1 MSTAL
6 VIALMAVA
14 ISLFTVF
21 ISLRAAQLKK
31 ENGSDNGTPMASD
44 TSGSDCST
52 SDGGACDGGGSD

>member
-21 ISLRAAQLKK
+21 IALRAAQLKK
-31 ENGSDNGTPMASD
+31 KNGSDNGTPMASD
-44 TSGSDCST
+44 TSASDCST